1 MHCPHCFSSRDL
13 LPPDEPCVV
22 CGKPLPGQS
31 DNDSPASSL
40 ELAAFQGPHI
50 KRATICLW
58 IAAVLLAIPA
68 VANSF
73 RIAEYEE
80 RLENFRR
87 EVRLAE
93 RSDGIVIGLDW
104 AQDELREAEESVGGA
119 KLVLALQ
126 IVLAIVFVFVALSL
140 KRSPRRAS
148 VTAASF
154 FGGYLFLILIVEP
167 GALLLPDTL
176 LVSLMMGIVLY
187 FAVVAG
193 KKIGQTDH

>member
-1 MHCPHCFSSRDL
+1 MA
-13 LPPDEPCVV
+13 

-31 DNDSPASSL
+31 VDHSPASSL
-40 ELAAFQGPHI
+40 EIAAFQGPHI

-80 RLENFRR
+80 RLEAFQR
-87 EVRLAE
+87 EITQAE

-104 AQDELREAEESVGGA
+104 TQNELRQAQESVGGA

-126 IVLAIVFVFVALSL
+126 IVLSIVFVIVALSL

-148 VTAASF
+148 IAAASC
-154 FGGYLFLILIVEP
+154 FGGYLFLMLIVEP
-167 GALLLPDTL
+167 GALLLPDTF
-176 LVSLMMGIVLY
+176 LVTLMMAVVLY

-193 KKIGQTDH
+193 KKIQQTGHYSL